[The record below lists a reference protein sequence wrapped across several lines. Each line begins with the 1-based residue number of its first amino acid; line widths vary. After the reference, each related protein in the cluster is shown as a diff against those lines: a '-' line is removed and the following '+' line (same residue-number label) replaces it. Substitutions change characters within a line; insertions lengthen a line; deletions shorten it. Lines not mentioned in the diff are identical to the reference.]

1 MKYADE
7 QAYIDAI
14 TTELTA
20 ELQPQ
25 TPLFSTEIL
34 AQKVQDAFN
43 EVKMKRNYNATSMK
57 DADILADME
66 NYYSTVK
73 NVARVDYAHIG
84 AYGEGAHTE
93 NGIEREW
100 VDREKLFY
108 GIHAFVKIF

>member
-7 QAYIDAI
+7 QAYINAV

-25 TPLFSTEIL
+25 TPLFNADIL
-34 AQKVQDAFN
+34 AQKVKDAFD
-43 EVKMKRNYNATSMK
+43 EVKMKRNYAATSMK
-57 DADILADME
+57 DAAVLADME

-84 AYGEGAHTE
+84 AYGESAHTE
-93 NGIEREW
+93 NGIERDW
-100 VDREKLFY
+100 ADREKLFY